1 MSRKTL
7 PLFVVV
13 CALLWGSAFPGIK
26 YVYSRW
32 DGADTFS
39 VRLVFAGVRFA
50 LAGLLLL
57 PFSRSPVW
65 GLPRGS
71 LWPLVI
77 IALTQTFG
85 QYLFFYSGLSVSS
98 GVLASLLV
106 STGSLWWV
114 LLAPVMLGSPKPGRR
129 QWLLLALSTTGITIA
144 LYKPGAGAG
153 DPILGATLFLCASL
167 CGAVA
172 LILFR
177 RLDSAI
183 DPVKATSFALFTG
196 GIMLLSAGAA
206 GWSRFIALLDVPT
219 ALMTVYLGAVSAT
232 AFCLWNQLAQL
243 FPVNLLAGY
252 RFLIPLSGALMSA
265 SLVPGE
271 SIGVGALIGGCMILT
286 SLIFLNRIGKSGQ

>member
-1 MSRKTL
+1 MTRKTL
-7 PLFVVV
+7 PLFVIL

-39 VRLVFAGVRFA
+39 VRLVFAGVRFV

-57 PFSRSPVW
+57 PFSRSPLW
-65 GLPRGS
+65 ELPKGS
-71 LWPLVI
+71 LWPLMS

-98 GVLASLLV
+98 GVLSSLLV

-129 QWLLLALSTTGITIA
+129 QWLLLGLSTVGITIA
-144 LYKPGAGAG
+144 VYKPGAGAG
-153 DPILGATLFLCASL
+153 DPMMGAVLFLCASF
-167 CGAVA
+167 CGAIAV
-172 LILFR
+172 ILFR
-177 RLDSAI
+177 RLNAAI
-183 DPVKATSFALFTG
+183 DPVKATAVALFTG
-196 GIMLLSAGAA
+196 GIMLMSAGAA
-206 GWSRFIALLDVPT
+206 GWPEFVSLLDTSTV
-219 ALMTVYLGAVSAT
+219 LMTVYLGAVSAT

-265 SLVPGE
+265 LLVPGE
-271 SIGVGALIGGCMILT
+271 TIGIGALIGGCMIFT
-286 SLIFLNRIGKSGQ
+286 SLIFMNRISHNEQ